1 MDSLASMVQAYRSA
15 QTLEAKRAAAEAIIR
30 EMHPRLWHYLR
41 ARLNSDHEAQDILQE
56 TLVGIFK
63 NLPLFRGESSSDMS
77 GFCFGI
83 AKNKLN
89 TFLARKSRN
98 LEDSG
103 IDDNLLDLLESLI
116 AVEPEDP
123 FKHEELR
130 RALGIL
136 KASRPQCIRYF
147 ELRFVLSL
155 TYREMGDILGINKED
170 SVRYLVEGC
179 LERAKKL
186 FA

>member
-15 QTLEAKRAAAEAIIR
+15 QTLEAKRAASDAIIR
-30 EMHPRLWHYLR
+30 EIHPRLWHYLR
-41 ARLNSDHEAQDILQE
+41 PRLNSVHEAEDILQE

-63 NLPLFRGESSSDMS
+63 SLPLFRGESSSDMS

-103 IDDNLLDLLESLI
+103 IDDNLLDLIESLI

-130 RALGIL
+130 RALDIL

-147 ELRFVLSL
+147 EMRYVLSM
-155 TYREMGDILGINKED
+155 TYKEMGVILGIDKED
-170 SVRYLVEGC
+170 AVRYLVEQC
-179 LERAKKL
+179 EDRARML